1 MVLLSQKGFLQLG
14 PDVLAV
20 FELRSGRVIGRP
32 LCQLCVCYL
41 TPIALANKAACSADM
56 NFCQMLLCLSY
67 SVIHIKI

>member
-56 NFCQMLLCLSY
+56 KFLSN
-67 SVIHIKI
+67 VVVLII

>member
-32 LCQLCVCYL
+32 LCQLCVSL
-41 TPIALANKAACSADM
+41 RTQIAQTNKADAG
-56 NFCQMLLCLSY
+56 L
-67 SVIHIKI
+67 K